1 MKRRERIL
9 VVAIAVLAI
18 VVLGAGA
25 FLVVLPQ
32 RSKTQTLDGKV
43 AEAQAQL
50 LALHRSG
57 PRGVPTVDAVSVY
70 DLTRAMPDTDDMPDV
85 LVELARLASAS
96 KATLAGVS
104 PSSAAVLPNGSSSL
118 PIQLTVNGSWQ
129 AVSGF
134 LARLRNEVA
143 PNGSTWRV
151 HGRLFEIDT
160 VQLTPSGDGLQAL
173 LGVSAFDYGVPPAH
187 PTTTATTTTTTT
199 TTPAPSGQQAAGVPG
214 EGS

>member
-1 MKRRERIL
+1 VKRRERIL

-18 VVLGAGA
+18 VVLGAGG
-25 FLVVLPQ
+25 FFVVLPQ
-32 RSKTQTLDGKV
+32 RSQTHTLDGKI

-57 PRGVPTVDAVSVY
+57 TRGVPTVDAVSVY
-70 DLTRAMPDTDDMPDV
+70 DLTRAMPDSDDMPDA

-96 KATLAGVS
+96 KATLAGVR
-104 PSSAAVLPNGSSSL
+104 PAAATVLPNGSSAL

-134 LARLRNEVA
+134 LARLRNEVE
-143 PNGSTWRV
+143 PDRSTWRV

-160 VQLTPSGDGLQAL
+160 VQLTPEGDGLQAL
-173 LGVSAFDYGVPPAH
+173 LGISAFDYGTPAAH
-187 PTTTATTTTTTT
+187 PTTTTTTTT
-199 TTPAPSGQQAAGVPG
+199 TTPAPSSEQAAGLPG

>member
-1 MKRRERIL
+1 VKRRERIL

-18 VVLGAGA
+18 VVLGAGG
-25 FLVVLPQ
+25 FFVVLPQ
-32 RSKTQTLDGKV
+32 RSQTHTLDGKI

-57 PRGVPTVDAVSVY
+57 TRGVPTVDAVSVY
-70 DLTRAMPDTDDMPDV
+70 DLTRAMPDSDDMPDA

-96 KATLAGVS
+96 KATLAGVR
-104 PSSAAVLPNGSSSL
+104 PAAATVLPNGSSAL

-134 LARLRNEVA
+134 LARLRNEVE
-143 PNGSTWRV
+143 PDRSTWRV

-160 VQLTPSGDGLQAL
+160 VQLTPEGDGLQAL
-173 LGVSAFDYGVPPAH
+173 LGISAFDYGTPAAH
-187 PTTTATTTTTTT
+187 PTTTTTTT
-199 TTPAPSGQQAAGVPG
+199 TTPAPSSEQAAGLPG

>member
-18 VVLGAGA
+18 VVLGAGG
-25 FLVVLPQ
+25 FFVVLPQ
-32 RSKTQTLDGKV
+32 RSQTHTLDGKI

-57 PRGVPTVDAVSVY
+57 TRGVPTVDAVSVY
-70 DLTRAMPDTDDMPDV
+70 DLTRAMPDSDDMPDA

-96 KATLAGVS
+96 KATLAGVR
-104 PSSAAVLPNGSSSL
+104 PAAATVLSNGSSAL

-134 LARLRNEVA
+134 LARLRNEVE
-143 PNGSTWRV
+143 PDGSTWRV

-160 VQLTPSGDGLQAL
+160 VQLTPEGDGLQAL
-173 LGVSAFDYGVPPAH
+173 LGISAFDYGTPAAH
-187 PTTTATTTTTTT
+187 PTTTTTTTT
-199 TTPAPSGQQAAGVPG
+199 TTPAPSSEQAAGLPG